1 MKYPNITKSW
11 SQTRCHSHLLLP
23 CYGAGKRTRLEPP
36 PWVEAMGPKFWPRQ
50 LELSEKS
57 ELHKDR
63 TSEICKGF
71 PLRIQQN
78 TDQSM
83 HGRELPKARE
93 KISEKHYRGNNGQS
107 STRAKNSA
115 HPHQL
120 AMKNITIHGAL
131 GRVLRKILLQEW
143 SIISPRLNTIWLNL
157 TILKTKSEG
166 KHVRV
171 TQLCF
176 GTKLQNIYRNTKT
189 FAPEVKFKMPG
200 IEQKI
205 TMHSKENISIMRRKF
220 TLSKL
225 TQNWHRY

>member
-71 PLRIQQN
+71 PSRIQQN

-83 HGRELPKARE
+83 HGRKLPKARE

-115 HPHQL
+115 HPHQP

-143 SIISPRLNTIWLNL
+143 SIISP
-157 TILKTKSEG
+157 
-166 KHVRV
+166 KH
-171 TQLCF
+171 
-176 GTKLQNIYRNTKT
+176 Y
-189 FAPEVKFKMPG
+189 
-200 IEQKI
+200 
-205 TMHSKENISIMRRKF
+205 
-220 TLSKL
+220 L
-225 TQNWHRY
+225 TQPNNFKNKIWRKACPSNSTVFWNKTSAYLQEYKNICTWSKI